1 MRLSRGAPPGAGPA
15 GRLGWGTLL
24 IAWLSPGTAGGQ
36 VFLTQDEALAVAF
49 PPPATVERRTA
60 YLSEQEL
67 ERART
72 LAGADVN
79 VEAAIV
85 TYYVGRDGSRS
96 VGVAY
101 FDAHRVRTLQEVLM
115 IVVTPEAQVKSIE
128 VLRFSEPRDYL
139 APGGWLEQFERRG
152 LDEELSVRR
161 GIVNIT
167 GATLTSSAVTRAVRR
182 TLALH
187 DVVAPFEAGEAP

>member
-1 MRLSRGAPPGAGPA
+1 M
-15 GRLGWGTLL
+15 
-24 IAWLSPGTAGGQ
+24 
-36 VFLTQDEALAVAF
+36 
-49 PPPATVERRTA
+49 ERRTA